1 MSAYV
6 VKLLRAYEVMRVS
19 VAEWHSAADCKLSG
33 KRSTG
38 SWEKRKWNS
47 ESSNKETSSE
57 QIGLLNVRIIIWPLL
72 PAFPIYSRTSSPPK
86 KAHFEKL
93 PAEIASNQGV
103 AWCPKDIP
111 QATWGSRRWYF
122 VDMGWILGNEVDI
135 SSQMMKLGQV
145 KRWAIKRFQTEM
157 ACFGHFILGAEAF
170 CCRRPWNWMS
180 WMRWRWSWKSGRSH
194 GVFGTRTLELKKCLQ
209 DYLIFYQIGHTM
221 KAHYQKLQKHFSLT
235 IVPFIS
241 SWSLLWQHSESTNS
255 MHKNCLLVRIP
266 VMPVNFFLFLR
277 WFELKR
283 VQRSAQYK
291 ARVRALLRST
301 CRMFAKG
308 QHIWIWYLTNHKPL
322 DQLDQS
328 GTVTTLFIQ
337 LWPRMRVSVW
347 DRKVGTRF

>member
-1 MSAYV
+1 MAFCCGSQV
-6 VKLLRAYEVMRVS
+6 VRKKIHRLLREAQMEFRIVEQGDFFWTDWTLKYTYHYMTS
-19 VAEWHSAADCKLSG
+19 LTCFSHLFQNFIPAQKKLIL
-33 KRSTG
+33 K
-38 SWEKRKWNS
+38 
-47 ESSNKETSSE
+47 
-57 QIGLLNVRIIIWPLL
+57 
-72 PAFPIYSRTSSPPK
+72 
-86 KAHFEKL
+86 KL

-145 KRWAIKRFQTEM
+145 KRWAIKRFQMEM

-209 DYLIFYQIGHTM
+209 DYLIFYQIGHAM
-221 KAHYQKLQKHFSLT
+221 KAHSQKLQKHFSLT

-266 VMPVNFFLFLR
+266 LDFFLFLR
-277 WFELKR
+277 WFE
-283 VQRSAQYK
+283 SSSY
-291 ARVRALLRST
+291 SY
-301 CRMFAKG
+301 G
-308 QHIWIWYLTNHKPL
+308 PYGP
-322 DQLDQS
+322 
-328 GTVTTLFIQ
+328 
-337 LWPRMRVSVW
+337 VSVW
-347 DRKVGTRF
+347 DRKSWDQILAFQPPRLRSIILSHGNTSERSLKCTALAMLRPPSIVLGTGPTGEVWADANSS